1 MPVFLTYMQVFFD
14 LHFNTAILLIP
25 YYMIMRAQPLIRD
38 SSCAMRAIWNYN
50 KTTLAKAFSQNN
62 FLHNQV
68 VGMSVDS
75 NIRVVALSPS

>member
-1 MPVFLTYMQVFFD
+1 MQLILTYVLIQ
-14 LHFNTAILLIP
+14 LIPYLIP

-38 SSCAMRAIWNYN
+38 SSCAMCAIWNYN

-75 NIRVVALSPS
+75 NIRVVELSPF